1 MQLYFFYSK
10 TMEKEKILS
19 TLTEKLGKTSF
30 SQKTLET
37 YVAKHLPTEGTEPD
51 DAYWALHTEVLKTM
65 EGQYNHDVAA
75 AVEEAKKNFA
85 TPQKPNTST
94 VADEAITKRLE
105 ALEKALADEKKKSSV
120 DMLRNTVLG
129 KGDELKVSNKPLWN
143 DVVKMVEVTDGMD
156 DVQMTETAKKL
167 YEERL
172 KSYLGEGAAP
182 YGGGKTASP
191 DSKEYEKELD
201 DFFSR
206 KAQEGKFPEKK

>member
-1 MQLYFFYSK
+1 
-10 TMEKEKILS
+10 MEKEKILS
-19 TLTEKLGKTSF
+19 ALIEKLGKTSF

-37 YVAKHLPTEGTEPD
+37 YVDKHLPSEGTEPD
-51 DAYWALHTEVLKTM
+51 DAYWALHTEILKTL
-65 EGQYNHDVAA
+65 EGQYNHDVAV
-75 AVEEAKKNFA
+75 AVEEAKKNIA
-85 TPQKPNTST
+85 TPQNPDPKTDP
-94 VADEAITKRLE
+94 VADDAITKRLE

-129 KGDELKVSNKPLWN
+129 KGDDLKVSNKPLWN

-156 DVQMTETAKKL
+156 DSQMTETAKKL

-172 KSYLGEGAAP
+172 KSYFGEGAAP
-182 YGGGKTASP
+182 YGGGKTVSP
-191 DSKEYEKELD
+191 DNKEYEKELD

>member
-1 MQLYFFYSK
+1 
-10 TMEKEKILS
+10 MEKEKILS
-19 TLTEKLGKTSF
+19 ALIEKLGKTSF

-37 YVAKHLPTEGTEPD
+37 YVDKHLPSEGTEPD
-51 DAYWALHTEVLKTM
+51 DAYWALHTEILKTL
-65 EGQYNHDVAA
+65 EGQYNHDVAV
-75 AVEEAKKNFA
+75 AVEEAKKNIA
-85 TPQKPNTST
+85 TPQNPDPKTDP
-94 VADEAITKRLE
+94 VADDAITKRLE

-156 DVQMTETAKKL
+156 DSQMTETAKKL

-172 KSYLGEGAAP
+172 KSYFGEGAAP
-182 YGGGKTASP
+182 YGGGKTVSP
-191 DSKEYEKELD
+191 DNKEYEKELD